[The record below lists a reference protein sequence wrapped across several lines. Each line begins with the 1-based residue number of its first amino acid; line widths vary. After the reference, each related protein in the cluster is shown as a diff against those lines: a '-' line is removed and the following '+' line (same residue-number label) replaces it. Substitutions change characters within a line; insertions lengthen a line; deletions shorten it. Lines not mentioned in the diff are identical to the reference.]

1 MHRTIAALAAIAA
14 VFANPSTAQVQSE
27 KAAYRVVRLA
37 EGLENP
43 WALALLPDGRL
54 LVTERP
60 GRLRVVADGALAP
73 SPLAGVPE
81 VWARGQGGLFDLA
94 LHPDFASNRLLYFSY
109 AAPVGNGAL
118 TRLARARLGAVGLEN
133 VETLFDSAPAVS
145 SARHFGGRIVFGRDG
160 KVYLT
165 TGDRAEDM
173 RAQDGRD
180 LNGKLVRL
188 ETDGKV
194 PTDNPFVGRSDM
206 RPEIYALG
214 LRNTQG
220 MALDA
225 SGAIWGAD
233 HGAQGGDELNSLA
246 RGGNY
251 GWPIVTHSRNY
262 GTGTQIGETT
272 SRPGFADPRVV
283 WTPSIAPSGLA
294 IYTGAAFPGWR
305 GSAFVG
311 ALRGQGL
318 YRIELQADGSHRQE
332 RLLAELGARIRD
344 VRVDP
349 QGRIYVLTD
358 ARNGILVRLDP
369 S

>member
-1 MHRTIAALAAIAA
+1 MYRTIAVWTAIAA
-14 VFANPSTAQVQSE
+14 ISASPLAAQVQSE
-27 KAAYRVVRLA
+27 KATYRVQRIA

-60 GRLRVVADGALAP
+60 GRLRVVENGALQP
-73 SPLAGVPE
+73 NPLAGVPE

-94 LHPDFASNRLLYFSY
+94 LHPDFATNRLLYFSY
-109 AAPVGNGAL
+109 AAPVGSGAL
-118 TRLARARLGAVGLEN
+118 TRLARARLGAAGLEN
-133 VETLFDSAPAVS
+133 VETLFESSPAVS

-173 RAQDGRD
+173 RSQDGRD

-188 ETDGKV
+188 EPDGKV
-194 PTDNPFVGRSDM
+194 PADNPYLGRSDI
-206 RPEIYALG
+206 RPEIFALG

-220 MALDA
+220 LALDA
-225 SGAIWGAD
+225 NGAIWGAD
-233 HGAQGGDELNSLA
+233 HGAQGGDELNSLV
-246 RGGNY
+246 RGQNY
-251 GWPIVTHSRNY
+251 GWPIITHSRNY
-262 GTGTQIGETT
+262 GSGTQIGEATT
-272 SRPGFADPRVV
+272 RPGYADPRVI
-283 WTPSIAPSGLA
+283 WTPSIAPSGLS
-294 IYTGAAFPGWR
+294 IYAGAAFPGWQ
-305 GSAFVG
+305 GSMLVG

-349 QGRIYVLTD
+349 QGRVYVLTD
-358 ARNGILVRLDP
+358 ARNGILARLDP
-369 S
+369 G

>member
-1 MHRTIAALAAIAA
+1 MSRIAA
-14 VFANPSTAQVQSE
+14 VSSMVAIVFAAPVSAQVQSE
-27 KAAYRVVRLA
+27 KATYRVVRMA

-60 GRLRVVADGALAP
+60 GRLRIVENGSLQP
-73 SPLAGVPE
+73 NPLAGVPE

-94 LHPDFASNRLLYFSY
+94 LHPDFAANRLLYFSY

-118 TRLARARLGAVGLEN
+118 TRLARARLGNAGLEN
-133 VETLFDSAPAVS
+133 VETLFESMPAVS
-145 SARHFGGRIVFGRDG
+145 SARHFGGRILFGRDG

-173 RAQDGRD
+173 RSQDGRD

-188 ETDGKV
+188 EPDGKV
-194 PTDNPFVGRSDM
+194 PADNPYLGRSDM
-206 RPEIYALG
+206 RPEIFAHG

-220 MALDA
+220 IALDA
-225 SGAIWGAD
+225 NGVIWGAD
-233 HGAQGGDELNSLA
+233 HGAQGGDELNNLV
-246 RGGNY
+246 RGQNY
-251 GWPIVTHSRNY
+251 GWPIITHSRNY
-262 GTGTQIGETT
+262 GTGTQIGEAT
-272 SRPGFADPRVV
+272 SRQGYADPRVI

-294 IYTGAAFPGWR
+294 IYAGAAFPGWH
-305 GSAFVG
+305 GSMLIG

-349 QGRIYVLTD
+349 QGRVYVLTD
-358 ARNGILVRLDP
+358 ARNGMLARLDP
-369 S
+369 G